1 MTRTEQNAA
10 RTILGQSVGQVNV
23 DGRTYD
29 IPAPTTATLIMVS
42 ALATELP
49 EFATSIPKED
59 IVPTVLRTARHCN
72 ALGQIA
78 AVLVLGAKRI
88 RETPFATVEK
98 YHNVRRWSW
107 LRLRKTERV
116 ATTRQTVVERD
127 YLAGKILAEMTSEA
141 LHELVVRILGEAG
154 IADFFVLTTSLRTK
168 RLLAPT
174 REVETTASGHLS
186 EVGLSTCN

>member
-42 ALATELP
+42 ALAAELP

-98 YHNVRRWSW
+98 IPQCATLVMAPTAQDRTRGYHQTDSGRA
-107 LRLRKTERV
+107 RLSCRQNTGRNDIGS
-116 ATTRQTVVERD
+116 TTRTCGSNTRRSGD
-127 YLAGKILAEMTSEA
+127 S
-141 LHELVVRILGEAG
+141 R
-154 IADFFVLTTSLRTK
+154 FFRAYHFPPHK